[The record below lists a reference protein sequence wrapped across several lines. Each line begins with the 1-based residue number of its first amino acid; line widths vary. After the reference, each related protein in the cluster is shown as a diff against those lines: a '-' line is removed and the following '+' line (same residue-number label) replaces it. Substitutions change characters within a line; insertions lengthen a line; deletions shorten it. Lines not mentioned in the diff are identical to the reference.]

1 MWWTRTQKL
10 ASIQEVASP
19 PTPAVLAK
27 VSSCIHDESRSA
39 YQEAAL
45 QGPNVK
51 IQLCLLP
58 PVAVSPPSTKTRS
71 EGSGQ
76 LSREQVDALL
86 LKLSDPSLARKFLMD
101 AGLIDADGQLSPPYR
116 SQDAQTA

>member
-1 MWWTRTQKL
+1 M
-10 ASIQEVASP
+10 
-19 PTPAVLAK
+19 LAK
-27 VSSCIHDESRSA
+27 VSSGIHDESRSA

-45 QGPNVK
+45 QGPTVK
-51 IQLCLLP
+51 IGVAP
-58 PVAVSPPSTKTRS
+58 PHSSFMAVSPPTTKTRS

-86 LKLSDPSLARKFLMD
+86 LKLRDPSLAREFLMD

-116 SQDAQTA
+116 SQDAHPA

>member
-1 MWWTRTQKL
+1 MMK
-10 ASIQEVASP
+10 VAA
-19 PTPAVLAK
+19 PTKKQLSKVLP
-27 VSSCIHDESRSA
+27 SRSA
-39 YQEAAL
+39 
-45 QGPNVK
+45 
-51 IQLCLLP
+51 LP
-58 PVAVSPPSTKTRS
+58 PPSSCMAVSPPTTKTRS

-86 LKLSDPSLARKFLMD
+86 QKLREPSLARKFLMD

>member
-1 MWWTRTQKL
+1 M
-10 ASIQEVASP
+10 
-19 PTPAVLAK
+19 LAK
-27 VSSCIHDESRSA
+27 VCSGIHDESRSA

-45 QGPNVK
+45 QGPTVK
-51 IQLCLLP
+51 IGVASP
-58 PVAVSPPSTKTRS
+58 HSSFMAVSPLTTKTRS

-86 LKLSDPSLARKFLMD
+86 LKLRDPSLARKFLMD

>member
-1 MWWTRTQKL
+1 MMK
-10 ASIQEVASP
+10 VAA
-19 PTPAVLAK
+19 PTKKQLSKVLP
-27 VSSCIHDESRSA
+27 SRSA
-39 YQEAAL
+39 LA
-45 QGPNVK
+45 
-51 IQLCLLP
+51 
-58 PVAVSPPSTKTRS
+58 PPSSCMAASPSTTKTRS

-86 LKLSDPSLARKFLMD
+86 LKLRDPSLARKFLMD

>member
-1 MWWTRTQKL
+1 MMK
-10 ASIQEVASP
+10 VAA
-19 PTPAVLAK
+19 PTKKQLSKVLL
-27 VSSCIHDESRSA
+27 SRSA
-39 YQEAAL
+39 
-45 QGPNVK
+45 
-51 IQLCLLP
+51 LP
-58 PVAVSPPSTKTRS
+58 HQSSCMAVSPPTTKTRS

-86 LKLSDPSLARKFLMD
+86 LKLRDPSLARKFLMD

>member
-1 MWWTRTQKL
+1 MNRPHNPPPFRQWQ
-10 ASIQEVASP
+10 A

-27 VSSCIHDESRSA
+27 VCSGIHDESRSA

-45 QGPNVK
+45 QGPTVK
-51 IQLCLLP
+51 IGVASP
-58 PVAVSPPSTKTRS
+58 HSSFMAVSPPITKTRS

-86 LKLSDPSLARKFLMD
+86 LKLRDPSLARKFLMD
-101 AGLIDADGQLSPPYR
+101 AGLIDADGQLSPQYR